1 MTAGEAET
9 VRIRNALSEDLDGV
23 LRVEEQCFSVPWS
36 RESLKGALEASYGVF
51 CVAQTAMG
59 DIAGYAGMYCIC
71 GEGQITGVAVLP
83 AYRRRG
89 IAGALLRELERQCRE
104 RGGTRMTL
112 EVRASN
118 EGAQAL
124 YRKLGYA
131 ADGRRRGYYT
141 RPAEDAILMSKDLTV
156 C

>member
-1 MTAGEAET
+1 MNGGYEEGFR
-9 VRIRNALSEDLDGV
+9 VRPALPEDLDG
-23 LRVEEQCFSVPWS
+23 LWRVEAACFSVPWS
-36 RESLKGALEASYGVF
+36 RASLASALEVPYGVF
-51 CVAQTAMG
+51 FAAETG
-59 DIAGYAGMYCIC
+59 DGVIVGYAGMYCIS

-89 IAGALLRELERQCRE
+89 LAGRLLCALEEACRGRQGE
-104 RGGTRMTL
+104 RMTL

-124 YRKLGYA
+124 YRLLGYQT
-131 ADGRRRGYYT
+131 DGRRRGYYT

-156 C
+156 

>member
-1 MTAGEAET
+1 MTEVENMSL
-9 VRIRNALSEDLDGV
+9 RIRRALPQDLFGV
-23 LRVEEQCFSVPWS
+23 LHVEEQCFSVPWS
-36 RESLKGALEASYGVF
+36 KASLKGALEASYGVF
-51 CVAQTAMG
+51 CVAETETG
-59 DIAGYAGMYCIC
+59 EIAGYAGMYCIC

-89 IAGALLRELERQCRE
+89 AAEALLRALEDLCRQCRCE
-104 RGGTRMTL
+104 RMTL

-124 YRKLGYA
+124 YRKLGFQT
-131 ADGRRRGYYT
+131 DGRRRGYYT